1 MRPKIIW
8 TIGLFSS
15 SVFIV
20 ALGLLFVP
28 KASGFISQAA
38 RLIIPFA
45 NSATYVKNGIPASD
59 RSIKAIEKVESRLQE
74 ALAVKGLVYGS
85 PIFIR
90 IFKDSGKLEL
100 WVEAPG
106 GEFTHFKTYD
116 ICTFSGDLGPKLKE
130 GDKQSPEG
138 FYYVKANQLN
148 PSSRFHLSFNLGFPN
163 QYDTFHGR
171 TGSALMIHGNCVSIG
186 CYAMTDP
193 QIEEI
198 YALAHAA
205 LVNGQPFFRVHA
217 FPFALTDA
225 ALEQKVG
232 HKWHAFWLNLKTG
245 YDAFE
250 TQKRP
255 PNVEVKDGLYV
266 FDFQ

>member
-1 MRPKIIW
+1 MRPKIFWI
-8 TIGLFSS
+8 IGLFSS
-15 SVFIV
+15 SMFIV
-20 ALGLLFVP
+20 VLGLLLVP
-28 KASGFISQAA
+28 NTRGLLSQAVA
-38 RLIIPFA
+38 LIIPFA
-45 NSATYVKNGIPASD
+45 NSATFVENGIPVSE
-59 RSIKAIEKVESRLQE
+59 RSIKAIKKVEPELQE
-74 ALAVKGLVYGS
+74 ALAAKGLVYGS

-90 IFKDSGKLEL
+90 IFKDPGILEL
-100 WVEAPG
+100 WVETQSG
-106 GEFTHFKTYD
+106 VFTHFKTYD
-116 ICTFSGDLGPKLKE
+116 ICTFSGYLGPKLRE

-138 FYYVKANQLN
+138 FYYVNANQLN

-171 TGSALMIHGNCVSIG
+171 TGSALMVHGSCVSIG

-217 FPFALTDA
+217 FPFALTDE
-225 ALEQKVG
+225 ALEEKAG
-232 HKWHAFWLNLKTG
+232 HQWHAFWLNLKTG